1 MNCKPGDMA
10 VVTKAARPEN
20 VGLIVEV
27 LQLADPQDHPSGL
40 WAWRIKPAWPIR
52 ASDGR
57 LVGRLDIPY
66 HPDAWLRPIRPPET
80 PVTETRD
87 EELTA

>member
-10 VVTKAARPEN
+10 RVVKSRFPSN

-27 LQLADPQDHPSGL
+27 LTSEIDSEGKPG
-40 WAWRIKPAWPIR
+40 WKTKPAWPCFGILDGVLSFS
-52 ASDGR
+52 SD
-57 LVGRLDIPY
+57 VTWFD
-66 HPDAWLRPIRPPET
+66 DDQLRPIRPPET

-87 EELTA
+87 EELAA